1 MGRPVVGICTH
12 LEQVRWSVWEDRAD
26 VTGGDLVSAVQSAG
40 AQALLIPAD
49 PALAEDPSEL
59 LERIDGLV
67 VEAREDDC
75 GGDGWP
81 EALRARVEAAGIPV
95 FRAVTSGGNGSP
107 RSVADSAVRGFVE
120 SLGR

>member
-1 MGRPVVGICTH
+1 MRRPVVGICTH

-26 VTGGDLVSAVQSAG
+26 VTGGDLVYAVQSAG

-49 PALAEDPSEL
+49 PALADDPAEL

-67 VEAREDDC
+67 VEAREDQP

-81 EALRARVEAAGIPV
+81 EALRARVEAAGVPV
-95 FRAVTSGGNGSP
+95 LRAVPAPGDGAT
-107 RSVADSAVRGFVE
+107 RSIAGADVRAFVE